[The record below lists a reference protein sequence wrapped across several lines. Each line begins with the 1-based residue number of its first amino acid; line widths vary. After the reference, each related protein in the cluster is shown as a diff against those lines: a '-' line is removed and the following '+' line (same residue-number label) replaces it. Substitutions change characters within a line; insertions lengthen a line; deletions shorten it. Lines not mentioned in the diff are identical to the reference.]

1 MHNMKV
7 YLKANKISMVYLFVL
22 SLLMGVAIVAQAYLL
37 VSIIDGVFLKDQTF
51 QEILP
56 ILGGLFFILLV
67 RSFIPYFSGKIGI
80 QLGSNAKQQFRQ
92 KLIAH
97 FVKNPVQASLKGQSG
112 QKVSVMMDAI
122 DEVDSYFSSYIPQVI
137 RSAVIPFII
146 IIFVFIAHVNSGLI
160 MLVTSPFIPIFM
172 VIIGM
177 QTKKKS
183 EEQMEEL
190 AAFSGRFLDTLQG
203 LVTLKL
209 FAKAKQQK
217 HTIQTSSLR
226 FRDATMEI
234 LKVAFMSSFML
245 ELISMLAIGLVALE
259 VALQLIVFDGISFF
273 TAFFV
278 LVLAPEYF
286 TSLRELGTA
295 FHNGKSSMGAAQKV
309 EEELEK
315 GEEANDVWGMSSL
328 AKTSIPVQIE
338 LQGVG
343 FQYGEDQFSLQPIHT
358 SFSSLT
364 KNAIVGKTGSGKSTL
379 LHLIA
384 GIITPSEGQILVDG
398 KPLSSYQEEDWFRQ
412 LSYISQHPYIF
423 AGSIA
428 DNIAVGN
435 KTEISRKAIERA
447 AEQAGILE
455 MITSLDN
462 GFDTLVGEGGR
473 GLSGGEK
480 QRLALARAF
489 LKQPT
494 IVLFDEPTVGLD
506 LKTERV
512 LQTSIQK
519 LAETATV
526 ITVAHRLHTIK
537 DADHILFLDNGRLSA
552 EGTHEQLVQT
562 VEDYRKMVEV
572 QRGGKGE

>member
-1 MHNMKV
+1 MNHIKN
-7 YLKANKISMVYLFVL
+7 YLYANKKSTIYLLVL
-22 SLLMGVAIVAQAYLL
+22 SLLMGSSIVAQAYLL
-37 VSIIDGVFLKDQTF
+37 VTVIDGLFLQKSSF

-56 ILGGLFFILLV
+56 LLGGLLFVLFA
-67 RSFIPYFSGKIGI
+67 RSFIPFISGKIGI
-80 QLGSNAKQQFRQ
+80 HLGSEAKSHFRQ
-92 KLIAH
+92 RLVAH
-97 FVKNPVQASLKGQSG
+97 FSNNPVQASLKGQAG

-137 RSAVIPFII
+137 RSSVIPVII
-146 IIFVFIAHVNSGLI
+146 LIVVFLEHVNSGLI
-160 MLVTSPFIPIFM
+160 MLITSPFIPLFM

-209 FAKAKQQK
+209 FGKAKQQK
-217 HTIQTSSLR
+217 HVIQTSSLR

-234 LKVAFMSSFML
+234 LKVAFTSSFML

-273 TAFFV
+273 SAFLV

-295 FHNGKSSMGAAQKV
+295 FHNGKSSMGAAKKV
-309 EEELEK
+309 EEELALDEASAVTW
-315 GEEANDVWGMSSL
+315 GETPLSKKEE
-328 AKTSIPVQIE
+328 PVKLE
-338 LQGVG
+338 LQGVS
-343 FQYGEDQFSLQPIHT
+343 FQYGEDEFMLHPIHT
-358 SFSSLT
+358 TFAPRT

-384 GIITPSEGQILVDG
+384 GIMMPDEGSILVDG
-398 KPLSSYQEEDWFRQ
+398 KPLTAYQEADWFAQ
-412 LSYISQHPYIF
+412 LGYISQHPYIF

-428 DNIAVGN
+428 DNIAIGN
-435 KTEISRKAIERA
+435 KQETPREAIEHA
-447 AEQAGILE
+447 AEQAGLADMVGELE
-455 MITSLDN
+455 N
-462 GFDTLVGEGGR
+462 GYDTYVGEGGR

-489 LKQPT
+489 LKQPA
-494 IVLFDEPTVGLD
+494 IILFDEPTTGLD
-506 LKTERV
+506 LRTERI
-512 LQTSIQK
+512 LQASIEK
-519 LAETATV
+519 LAKAATI

-537 DADHILFLDNGRLSA
+537 DADRILYLDQGRLVA
-552 EGTHEQLVQT
+552 EGTHEQLIQR
-562 VEDYRKMVEV
+562 VEGYRKMVMV
-572 QRGGKGE
+572 QRGGQR

>member
-1 MHNMKV
+1 MNHIKS
-7 YLKANKISMVYLFVL
+7 YLYANKKSTIYLLVL
-22 SLLMGVAIVAQAYLL
+22 SLLMGGAVVAQAYLL
-37 VSIIDGVFLKDQTF
+37 VTVIDGVFLQGRSF

-56 ILGGLFFILLV
+56 LLGGLFFILLA
-67 RSFIPYFSGKIGI
+67 RSFIPFISGKIGI
-80 QLGSNAKQQFRQ
+80 RLGSEAKSHFRQ
-92 KLIAH
+92 RLVAH
-97 FVKNPVQASLKGQSG
+97 FANNPVQASLKGQSG

-137 RSAVIPFII
+137 RSSVIPVII
-146 IIFVFIAHVNSGLI
+146 LIVVFLEHVNSGLI
-160 MLVTSPFIPIFM
+160 MLITSPFIPLFM

-209 FAKAKQQK
+209 FGKAKQQK
-217 HTIQTSSLR
+217 HAIQTSSLR

-234 LKVAFMSSFML
+234 LKVAFTSSFML

-273 TAFFV
+273 VAFLV

-295 FHNGKSSMGAAQKV
+295 FHNGKSSLGAAKKV
-309 EEELEK
+309 KEELAK
-315 GEEANDVWGMSSL
+315 GEDTTVTWGGTPL
-328 AKTSIPVQIE
+328 PKTGKPVK
-338 LQGVG
+338 LQLQDAT
-343 FQYGEDQFSLQPIHT
+343 FQYGKEKFTLHPIHT
-358 SFSSLT
+358 TFAPRT

-379 LHLIA
+379 LHIIA
-384 GIITPSEGQILVDG
+384 GIIMPDEGSVLVDG
-398 KPLSSYQEEDWFRQ
+398 KPLTAYKEADWFAQ

-423 AGSIA
+423 AGTIA
-428 DNIAVGN
+428 DNIAIGS
-435 KTEISRKAIERA
+435 KQMATREAIVRA
-447 AEQAGILE
+447 AEQAGLANLISALE
-455 MITSLDN
+455 N
-462 GFDTLVGEGGR
+462 GYDTYVGEGGR

-489 LKQPT
+489 LKHPA
-494 IVLFDEPTVGLD
+494 IVLFDEPTTGLD
-506 LKTERV
+506 LKTERI
-512 LQTSIQK
+512 LQASIDK
-519 LAETATV
+519 LAETATI

-537 DADHILFLDNGRLSA
+537 DADHILYLDDGRLLA
-552 EGTHEQLVQT
+552 EGTHKELIQY
-562 VEDYRKMVEV
+562 VEGYRKMVTV
-572 QRGGKGE
+572 QRGGQ

>member
-1 MHNMKV
+1 MNHMKN
-7 YLKANKISMVYLFVL
+7 YLYANKKSTIYLLVL
-22 SLLMGVAIVAQAYLL
+22 ALLMGSVIVAQAYLL
-37 VSIIDGVFLKDQTF
+37 VAVIDGVFLQERSF

-56 ILGGLFFILLV
+56 FLGGLLFILFA
-67 RSFIPYFSGKIGI
+67 RSFIPFISGKIGI
-80 QLGSNAKQQFRQ
+80 RLGSEAKSHFRHR
-92 KLIAH
+92 LVAH
-97 FVKNPVQASLKGQSG
+97 FSNNPVQASLKGQAG

-137 RSAVIPFII
+137 RSSVIPVII
-146 IIFVFIAHVNSGLI
+146 LMVVFLEHVNSGLI
-160 MLVTSPFIPIFM
+160 MLITSPFIPLFM

-209 FAKAKQQK
+209 FGKAKQQK
-217 HTIQTSSLR
+217 HAIQTSSLR

-234 LKVAFMSSFML
+234 LKVAFTSSFML

-273 TAFFV
+273 TAFLV
-278 LVLAPEYF
+278 LILAPEYF

-295 FHNGKSSMGAAQKV
+295 FHNGKSSMGAAKKV
-309 EEELEK
+309 EEELALDEVSAVTW
-315 GEEANDVWGMSSL
+315 GETPLSKKEE
-328 AKTSIPVQIE
+328 PVQLE
-338 LQGVG
+338 LQGAT
-343 FQYGEDQFSLQPIHT
+343 FQYGEDEFMLRPIHIT
-358 SFSSLT
+358 FAPRT

-384 GIITPSEGQILVDG
+384 GIMLPDEGSILVDG
-398 KPLSSYQEEDWFRQ
+398 KPLTSYQEADWFAQ
-412 LSYISQHPYIF
+412 LGYISQHPYIF

-428 DNIAVGN
+428 DNIAIGN
-435 KTEISRKAIERA
+435 KQGTTREAIERA
-447 AEQAGILE
+447 AEQAGLADMVGELE
-455 MITSLDN
+455 N
-462 GFDTLVGEGGR
+462 GYDTYVGEGGR

-489 LKQPT
+489 LKRPA
-494 IVLFDEPTVGLD
+494 IILFDEPTTGLD
-506 LKTERV
+506 LRTERI
-512 LQTSIQK
+512 LQASIEK
-519 LAETATV
+519 LAKAATI

-537 DADHILFLDNGRLSA
+537 DADRILYLDQGRLVA
-552 EGTHEQLVQT
+552 EGTHEQLIQR
-562 VEDYRKMVEV
+562 VEGYRKMVMV
-572 QRGGKGE
+572 QRGGQR